1 MRLRRRRRERLPVE
15 ELLGVTFRDPK
26 LLSQALTHRSYAHEA
41 SLETGETNERLEFL
55 GDAVLDLVIS
65 DHLFRHYRDLDEGKL
80 TRIRSYLV
88 NMGSLAELA
97 REMGLG
103 EHLLLSRD
111 ERADGG
117 AEKSSIVA
125 DALEALIGAVYLDQ
139 GLEAAR
145 EMVLRIFRDRL
156 EEAASGDLDFDYKS
170 QLQELTVKERG
181 VLPRYRLREEGP
193 DHCKVFHAVV
203 YVGDRKMGSGSG
215 SSKKEAEQAAARDAL
230 RRHKES
236 GTGRG
241 RSGRRKAGPTGAA
254 GR

>member
-1 MRLRRRRRERLPVE
+1 MRKRRRKRLPVE

-41 SLETGETNERLEFL
+41 SLESGETNERLEFL

-65 DHLFRHYRDLDEGKL
+65 DHLFRGYRDLDEGKL

-103 EHLLLSRD
+103 EHVLLSRD

-117 AEKSSIVA
+117 AEKASIIS

-145 EMVLRIFRDRL
+145 KMVLRIFGDRL
-156 EEAASGDLDFDYKS
+156 EEAAGGDLDFDFKS
-170 QLQELTVKERG
+170 RLQELAVKEKG

-203 YVGDRKMGSGSG
+203 YVGDRRMGSGSG
-215 SSKKEAEQAAARDAL
+215 TSKKEAEQAAARDAL
-230 RRHKES
+230 RRRREAEAA
-236 GTGRG
+236 RG
-241 RSGRRKAGPTGAA
+241 GKPRPDRK
-254 GR
+254 

>member
-1 MRLRRRRRERLPVE
+1 MRLRRRRRERTPVE
-15 ELLGVTFRDPK
+15 ELLGVTFRDPG

-41 SLETGETNERLEFL
+41 SLDTGKTNERLEFL

-88 NMGSLAELA
+88 NMSSLADLA

-103 EHLLLSRD
+103 EHILLSRD

-117 AEKSSIVA
+117 AEKSSIIS

-145 EMVLRIFRDRL
+145 EMVMRIFGDRL
-156 EEAASGDLDFDYKS
+156 EEAVSGDLDFDYKS
-170 QLQELTVKERG
+170 RLQELTVKEKG

-203 YVGDRKMGSGSG
+203 YVGDRRMGSGSG

-230 RRHKES
+230 RRHKEM
-236 GTGRG
+236 G
-241 RSGRRKAGPTGAA
+241 RSRGKAARR
-254 GR
+254 

>member
-1 MRLRRRRRERLPVE
+1 MRLRGRRRKRLPVE
-15 ELLGVTFRDPK
+15 ELLGVTFRDPG

-41 SLETGETNERLEFL
+41 SLESGETNERLEFL

-88 NMGSLAELA
+88 NMSSLADTA

-111 ERADGG
+111 ERVDGG
-117 AEKSSIVA
+117 AEKSSIIA

-145 EMVLRIFRDRL
+145 EMVLRIFGDRL
-156 EEAASGDLDFDYKS
+156 EEAARGDLDFDYKS
-170 QLQELTVKERG
+170 RLQELAVKEQG

-203 YVGDRKMGSGSG
+203 YVGDRRLGSGSG
-215 SSKKEAEQAAARDAL
+215 TSKKEAEQAAARDAL
-230 RRHKES
+230 RRRQERGSSRGKP
-236 GTGRG
+236 GR
-241 RSGRRKAGPTGAA
+241 K
-254 GR
+254 

>member
-1 MRLRRRRRERLPVE
+1 MRLRGRRRKRLPVE

-103 EHLLLSRD
+103 EHVLLSRD

-117 AEKSSIVA
+117 AEKASIIS

-145 EMVLRIFRDRL
+145 KMVLRIFGERL
-156 EEAASGDLDFDYKS
+156 EEAARGDLDFDYKS
-170 QLQELTVKERG
+170 RLQELAVKEKG

-203 YVGDRKMGSGSG
+203 YVGDRRMGSGSG
-215 SSKKEAEQAAARDAL
+215 TSKKEAEQAAARDAL
-230 RRHKES
+230 RR
-236 GTGRG
+236 
-241 RSGRRKAGPTGAA
+241 RREAEAA
-254 GR
+254 GGGKPRPSRR